1 MNDKIKKMSTLI
13 MGAITS
19 LNSSSDEVIKSPE
32 QETDPFASVKVGAL
46 NFNIPQYIAAHSS
59 HSSHSSHRSSSG
71 SSSGHSSH
79 SSHSSHRSSSSSGSY
94 TPPTPAPAPTYR
106 TSTPATTNSIRQ
118 SDPLGRPNS
127 PAGTYEDKSDHS
139 LSVIHLKVFT
149 EESIVYLGI
158 SNLFFGPERDQTIK
172 LLLPVGSRRKSL
184 SLIVPTS
191 ISLLI
196 LFSVATPLNGLAV
209 REKQNNWPVS
219 LSY

>member
-118 SDPLGRPNS
+118 SDPLGRPKT
-127 PAGTYEDKSDHS
+127 PTGTYEDKSDHS
-139 LSVIHLKVFT
+139 LSVIRSNKEELKALIMRVQFQLYHNGYYKGVIDGVMGPMT
-149 EESIVYLGI
+149 RKALNDYRISKGMELSNTLDVETLNSLGI
-158 SNLFFGPERDQTIK
+158 L
-172 LLLPVGSRRKSL
+172 VH
-184 SLIVPTS
+184 
-191 ISLLI
+191 
-196 LFSVATPLNGLAV
+196 
-209 REKQNNWPVS
+209 
-219 LSY
+219 